1 MLTRL
6 KSAFAVLF
14 GSNPPFVSPASDPS
28 ANVRALFADPRF
40 TWRTLATLHT
50 ATGFA
55 SLDST
60 RALLASMGARRSEL
74 AREVYTLPLDAEFPP
89 TSSDRAEQAIEAA
102 FADERFTWRSI
113 EALSK
118 ASGLSVDAT
127 RSLLADMGARRNSG
141 EKEVYTLN

>member
-6 KSAFAVLF
+6 KAAFAVLF

-28 ANVRALFADPRF
+28 ASVRDLFADTRF
-40 TWRTLATLHT
+40 QWRTIETLHT

-60 RALLASMGARRSEL
+60 RALLTSMGARRSEL
-74 AREVYTLPLDAEFPP
+74 AKEVYTLPTASKSIPFANDAEL
-89 TSSDRAEQAIEAA
+89 AIEAA

-118 ASGLSVDAT
+118 ASGLSIDAT